1 MTTNIDWG
9 RKLFGKPKA
18 DKAARLRH
26 GVTASASS
34 EGYVS
39 VLLDGSDEPVTLACK
54 GDLEA
59 GQSVYV
65 VNDGGVYS
73 IMGDGGSSGT
83 DSVEET
89 DPTVPD
95 WAKQPNKPT
104 YTAAEVG
111 AAPASHTHEQYLTEH
126 QPLDGYATEAWVGE
140 QGYAR
145 QASRNNLIH
154 NGNEITMVPEAY
166 SGQVYFNYGTE
177 SGKQN
182 GNITHYLFCNGKGG
196 TSGVSI
202 VAANFDGTAARAYRD
217 GSGNF
222 IESTYAQIDD
232 LSPVVHS
239 GSYKDLTD
247 KPTNVSEFAN
257 DAGYLTSLPA
267 HTHDYAPKHIYST
280 SDLTAGSSSL
290 ATGTLYLVYE

>member
-1 MTTNIDWG
+1 MTTDIDWG
-9 RKLFGKPKA
+9 RLFFGEPK
-18 DKAARLRH
+18 
-26 GVTASASS
+26 TASAASLRS
-34 EGYVS
+34 GKAVSASANGYVE
-39 VLLDGSDEPVTLACK
+39 VLLDGSDNPVTIECDIAI
-54 GDLEA
+54 EA
-59 GQSVYV
+59 GQVVSVMAE
-65 VNDGGVYS
+65 DGVCEV
-73 IMGDGGSSGT
+73 MGDGGSSGT

-89 DPTVPD
+89 DPTVPE
-95 WAKQPNKPT
+95 WAKQPNPPT
-104 YTAAEVG
+104 YTAADVG
-111 AAPASHTHEQYLTEH
+111 ALPESTHIPSKASELEN
-126 QPLDGYATEAWVGE
+126 DVGYAKK
-140 QGYAR
+140 Q
-145 QASRNNLIH
+145 SRNDFIH
-154 NGNEITMVPEAY
+154 NGNEMTFVPDAY

-177 SGKQN
+177 SGRQN

-202 VAANFDGTAARAYRD
+202 VAENFDGTAARAYRD
-217 GSGNF
+217 GSGNH
-222 IESTYAQIDD
+222 IEGTYAQIDD

-247 KPTNVSEFAN
+247 KPMNVSEFAN